1 MIQFRIDTRSGVP
14 PYLQIVRQVE
24 HAVRMGLLQPGD
36 RLPTVKEI
44 ASELAINPNTVL
56 KAYRELDHRGL
67 TSGKVGSGTFI
78 KASVT
83 AVSPSQQKLL
93 RRSLHNW
100 MRGAR
105 AAGLADADIDAL
117 VEDAKTEI
125 PAVPAEGRAI

>member
-1 MIQFRIDTRSGVP
+1 MIQFRIDPRSGVP

-24 HAVRMGLLQPGD
+24 HAVRLGLLQPGD
-36 RLPTVKEI
+36 RLPTVKEV
-44 ASELAINPNTVL
+44 AADLAVNPNTVL

-67 TSGKVGSGTFI
+67 TAGKVGQGTFI
-78 KASVT
+78 QSSAVG
-83 AVSPSQQKLL
+83 AVSPAQRKLL

-117 VEDAKTEI
+117 VEDAKVEI
-125 PAVPAEGRAI
+125 PEREAI